1 MFVSLLY
8 SLLNSPC
15 IGDESLYKALW
26 KTYPPTT
33 NYGLLPSLHKAA
45 ILDLHWSL
53 AYPLLYTVSAD
64 KTLIYTDTT
73 TGQRARKHHA
83 HTGIINSLDRT
94 LAGGGGREL
103 IATGSDD
110 GTVKVWEGGDEG
122 SKNCVASFQV
132 GCPVTA
138 VCWSAEGGV
147 VYAGAVDNEIH
158 VRPLRPSLSHT
169 RCLKSDSGLY

>member
-1 MFVSLLY
+1 MSYL
-8 SLLNSPC
+8 
-15 IGDESLYKALW
+15 ALW

-33 NYGLLPSLHKAA
+33 NYGHLTSLHKAP
-45 ILDLHWSL
+45 ITDLQWSL

-73 TGQRARKHHA
+73 TGERARKHRA

-122 SKNCVASFQV
+122 SKNYVASFQV

-138 VCWSAEGGV
+138 VCWGAEGGV

-158 VRPLRPSLSHT
+158 VCLTPFLFMWTSHAPLIGLRPPYSNTTSDVGWT
-169 RCLKSDSGLY
+169 R